1 MPAILRRNS
10 ISASRRPPG
19 TGTSST
25 SGGCSC
31 SCASTGGA
39 PDPPRRR
46 RADGLVSGAHSPSAY
61 AAGLA
66 CRCPRCGRGRLFDGY
81 LTVRPVCDACGLD
94 LASHDTGDGP
104 SVFVIFI
111 LGAVV
116 VPLALTVEA
125 AFQPPLWRT

>member
-25 SGGCSC
+25 SCGCSC

-66 CRCPRCGRGRLFDGY
+66 CRCHRCGRGRLFDGY
-81 LTVRPVCDACGLD
+81 LTVRPVCHACGPDLD
-94 LASHDTGDGP
+94 SHATGDTP
-104 SVFVIFI
+104 PVFVFFL
-111 LGAVV
+111 LGPVV
-116 VPLALTVEA
+116 WPLALK
-125 AFQPPLWRT
+125 L